1 VDVLPAILKPL
12 LDAIDRAGI
21 GVMVLLHRN
30 GKTEKNYINNAL
42 TRSLGYSPEEWEK
55 APLWYAIA
63 PKQKVAITQ
72 IFDNLVSR
80 STPFATPI
88 EVGVMHKDGHEIT
101 AEVTGGRLK
110 IDDGGFAFIFIV
122 RDINLH
128 RQTQL
133 SLLEADRLALVG
145 ALASGFAHETNNP
158 LTSVLL
164 NLRSLRKQVMNHM
177 HDNIQTNAI
186 RCLDDITTGAERI
199 AGNVRA
205 LQTLATRSAT
215 QQIDLA
221 SVVTSAL
228 RLAAPTLEP
237 CANVIRQI
245 FPVAAVAGEESR
257 IGQAVLAMML
267 FSSSGFDTNQTATS
281 NRIVVA
287 VEEREGWIVV
297 EVSDNGRE
305 LTQEEA
311 DRAFDPFFRS
321 SVRGAGVGVGLGVA
335 RSVATGLGGD
345 VNLAPRE
352 GGGAVITMRLPP
364 APQPATT

>member
-1 VDVLPAILKPL
+1 MDVLPALLKPL
-12 LDAIDRAGI
+12 LEAIDRAGV
-21 GVMVLLHRN
+21 GVMVLVHRN

-42 TRSLGYSPEEWEK
+42 TRSVGYSPEEWEK

-72 IFDNLVSR
+72 IFDNLVAS

-88 EVGVMHKDGHEIT
+88 EVGLKHKDGHEIT
-101 AEVTGGRLK
+101 AEVTGGRVKL
-110 IDDGGFAFIFIV
+110 DDNSGYAFIFIV

-164 NLRSLRKQVMNHM
+164 NLRSLRKQVTNHL
-177 HDNIQTNAI
+177 HDTAQANAI

-257 IGQAVLAMML
+257 IGQAVLAMLL
-267 FSSSGFDTNQTATS
+267 FSSSGFDTNATATS

-287 VEEREGWIVV
+287 VEERDGWIVV

-311 DRAFDPFFRS
+311 QRAFDPFFRS

-345 VNLAPRE
+345 VKLAPRE

-364 APQPATT
+364 TPPPP